1 MSEKENARSGV
12 KVSAEEIESLVLTL
26 DYIRERV
33 IKIDTDLDHLDE
45 NYKSRVIKMYNE
57 TIDRTISILKSLV

>member
-1 MSEKENARSGV
+1 MSEKENAPGGV

-33 IKIDTDLDHLDE
+33 IKIDTDLDHLDG
-45 NYKSRVIKMYNE
+45 NYKSRVIKLYNE